1 MQHETLFSFFD
12 IFFGIKKVNA
22 MQSWAGQYVCGEH
35 LRHFRDMYPL
45 PWESQPM
52 NMFFK
57 IHICVILSERGYF
70 GNENAKVPFLEL
82 PW

>member
-1 MQHETLFSFFD
+1 
-12 IFFGIKKVNA
+12 

-35 LRHFRDMYPL
+35 LRHLRDMYPL

-52 NMFFK
+52 NMFCK
-57 IHICVILSERGYF
+57 IHICVTLSERGYF